1 MLFFHVVSEG
11 NSVPKIG
18 SYFLVVF
25 FWCLSWVPLSGIAQV
40 NAWPNRPVKMIVPF
54 AVGGA
59 TDIAARIIAPALGEI
74 LGQQFIV
81 EIKAGAAGNI
91 ALEAVALAPPDGY
104 TLLVGNVS
112 TGSINETL
120 YANKLKVKPSV
131 ALKPVSLVASI
142 PNLLVSGIDFPPNNM
157 KELIAYAK
165 ARPGELNYSSPLG
178 GYSHLDMLDFTKK
191 AGLKL
196 VNIPSKGAGSS
207 QVGLV
212 AGDIHFTILNA
223 ASSLTLIKAKKLKA
237 FATTSASRLPY
248 LPDVPTFAESGF
260 TGVGTDQWNG
270 IFIPAGTPQP
280 IVDKLFQAI
289 VQALQKPQ
297 VKEAFVTA
305 GMTVIPSK
313 SPEEAAAFIATETQ
327 RWPRI
332 IKENNV
338 TVD

>member
-1 MLFFHVVSEG
+1 VLKSQMKLWFIGIWFFG
-11 NSVPKIG
+11 WLPG
-18 SYFLVVF
+18 AAM
-25 FWCLSWVPLSGIAQV
+25 AQA
-40 NAWPNRPVKMIVPF
+40 NAWPNHPVKMVVPF

-59 TDIAARIIAPALGEI
+59 TDIAARLISPALGEI

-81 EIKAGAAGNI
+81 EIKSGAAGNI
-91 ALEAVALAPPDGY
+91 AIEAVALAPADGY

-120 YANKLKVKPSV
+120 YASKLKVKPSV
-131 ALKPVSLVASI
+131 ALRPVSLIASI
-142 PNLLVSGIDFPPNNM
+142 PNLIVAGYDFPPNNM

-191 AGLKL
+191 AGLTL

-212 AGDIHFTILNA
+212 SGDIHFTILNA
-223 ASSLTLIKAKKLKA
+223 ASTLSLIKAKKLKA
-237 FATTSASRLPY
+237 LATTSATRLPY
-248 LPDVPTFAESGF
+248 LPDVPTLAESGF
-260 TGVGTDQWNG
+260 PGVGTDQWNG
-270 IFIPAGTPQP
+270 IFVSAKTPQP
-280 IVDKLFQAI
+280 IVDKLFNAI
-289 VQALQKPQ
+289 TQALQRPQ
-297 VKEAFVTA
+297 VRDAFVAA

-313 SPEEAAAFIATETQ
+313 SPEDAAAFIAAETQ

>member
-1 MLFFHVVSEG
+1 MLNFRNYSLA
-11 NSVPKIG
+11 IG
-18 SYFLVVF
+18 L
-25 FWCLSWVPLSGIAQV
+25 WCLGWVPFTAFAQV
-40 NAWPNRPVKMIVPF
+40 NAWPTHPVKLIVPF

-81 EIKAGAAGNI
+81 EIKSGAAGNI
-91 ALEAVALAPPDGY
+91 AIEAVALSPPDGY
-104 TLLVGNVS
+104 TILVGNVS

-120 YANKLKVKPSV
+120 YASKLKVKPST
-131 ALKPVSLVASI
+131 ALKPVSLIASI
-142 PNLLVSGIDFPPNNM
+142 PNLLVAGYNFPPNTM

-178 GYSHLDMLDFTKK
+178 GYSHLDMLDFTNK
-191 AGLKL
+191 AGIKL

-237 FATTSASRLPY
+237 IATTSATRLPY

-260 TGVGTDQWNG
+260 PGVGTDQWNG
-270 IFIPAGTPQP
+270 IFVPASTPQP
-280 IVDKLFQAI
+280 IVDKLFNAI
-289 VQALQKPQ
+289 TQALQKPQ
-297 VKEAFVTA
+297 VKEAFITA
-305 GMTVIPSK
+305 GMTLIPSK
-313 SPEEAAAFIATETQ
+313 SPEDAAAFIAAETQ

>member
-1 MLFFHVVSEG
+1 VFNLPKKYLLAHLWFFLG
-11 NSVPKIG
+11 
-18 SYFLVVF
+18 F
-25 FWCLSWVPLSGIAQV
+25 PLSAIAQT
-40 NAWPNRPVKMIVPF
+40 NSWPTHPVKMVVPF
-54 AVGGA
+54 AAGGA
-59 TDIAARIIAPALGEI
+59 TDIAARILAPALGEI

-81 EIKAGAAGNI
+81 EIKSGAAGNI
-91 ALEAVALAPPDGY
+91 AIEAVALSPADGY

-112 TGSINETL
+112 TSSINETL
-120 YANKLKVKPSV
+120 YASKLKVKPSV
-131 ALKPVSLVASI
+131 ALRPVSLIASI
-142 PNLLVSGIDFPPNNM
+142 PNLLVSGPDFPPNNM

-165 ARPGELNYSSPLG
+165 SRPGELNFSSPLG

-191 AGLKL
+191 AGLTL

-223 ASSLTLIKAKKLKA
+223 ASTLTLIKAKKLKA
-237 FATTSASRLPY
+237 FATTSATRLPY

-260 TGVGTDQWNG
+260 PGVGTDQWNG
-270 IFIPAGTPQP
+270 IFLPAKTPQP
-280 IVDKLFQAI
+280 IVDKLFNAI

-297 VKEAFVTA
+297 VKEAFVSA

-313 SPEEAAAFIATETQ
+313 SPEDAASFIAAETQ

-338 TVD
+338 NVDY

>member
-1 MLFFHVVSEG
+1 MKLLFAG
-11 NSVPKIG
+11 IW
-18 SYFLVVF
+18 F
-25 FWCLSWVPLSGIAQV
+25 FGWLPEAAIAQA
-40 NAWPNRPVKMIVPF
+40 NAWPTHPVKMVVPF

-59 TDIAARIIAPALGEI
+59 TDIAARIISPALGEI

-81 EIKAGAAGNI
+81 EIKSGAAGNI
-91 ALEAVALAPPDGY
+91 AIEAVALAPADGY

-120 YANKLKVKPSV
+120 YASKLKVKPSV
-131 ALKPVSLVASI
+131 ALRPVSLIASI
-142 PNLLVSGIDFPPNNM
+142 PNLIVAGYDFPPNNI

-191 AGLKL
+191 AGLTL

-223 ASSLTLIKAKKLKA
+223 ASTLSLIKAKKLKA
-237 FATTSASRLPY
+237 LATTSATRLPY
-248 LPDVPTFAESGF
+248 LPDVPTLAESGF
-260 TGVGTDQWNG
+260 PGVGTDQWNG
-270 IFIPAGTPQP
+270 IFVSAKTPQP
-280 IVDKLFQAI
+280 IVDKLFNAI
-289 VQALQKPQ
+289 TQALQRPQ
-297 VKEAFVTA
+297 VKDAFVAA

-313 SPEEAAAFIATETQ
+313 SPEDAAAFIAAETQ

>member
-1 MLFFHVVSEG
+1 ML
-11 NSVPKIG
+11 NIRM
-18 SYFLVVF
+18 YFLAIGL
-25 FWCLSWVPLSGIAQV
+25 WCFGWLPMTSMAQ
-40 NAWPNRPVKMIVPF
+40 ATSWPNRPVKLVVPF

-59 TDIAARIIAPALGEI
+59 TDIAARIIAPVLGEI

-81 EIKAGAAGNI
+81 EIKSGAAGNI
-91 ALEAVALAPPDGY
+91 AIEAVALAPADGY

-120 YANKLKVKPSV
+120 YASKLKVKPSV
-131 ALKPVSLVASI
+131 ALKPVSLIASI
-142 PNLLVSGIDFPPNNM
+142 PNLIVSGVDFPPNNI
-157 KELIAYAK
+157 KELIAYTK

-178 GYSHLDMLDFTKK
+178 GYSHLDMLDFTRK
-191 AGLKL
+191 AGLSL

-207 QVGLV
+207 QIGLV

-223 ASSLTLIKAKKLKA
+223 ASSLALIKAKKLKA
-237 FATTSASRLPY
+237 IATTSATRLPY
-248 LPDVPTFAESGF
+248 LPDVPTLAESGF
-260 TGVGTDQWNG
+260 PGVGTDQWNG
-270 IFIPAGTPQP
+270 IFIPANTPAP
-280 IVDKLFQAI
+280 IVDKLFNAI
-289 VQALQKPQ
+289 IQALQKPQ

-305 GMTVIPSK
+305 GMTLIPSK
-313 SPEEAAAFIATETQ
+313 SPEDAAAFIATETA

>member
-1 MLFFHVVSEG
+1 MGVDKVHSIQLRVLTFLLFCLTMI
-11 NSVPKIG
+11 PK
-18 SYFLVVF
+18 STL
-25 FWCLSWVPLSGIAQV
+25 AQV
-40 NAWPNRPVKMIVPF
+40 DTWPNRPVKLVVPF

-81 EIKAGAAGNI
+81 EIKSGAAGNI
-91 ALEAVALAPPDGY
+91 AIEYVAQSAPDGY

-112 TGSINETL
+112 TSSINETL
-120 YANKLKVKPSV
+120 FSSSLKVKPSV
-131 ALKPVSLVASI
+131 ALKPVSLIASI
-142 PNLLVSGIDFPPNNM
+142 PNLLVAGVNFPPNNM

-165 ARPGELNYSSPLG
+165 MRPGELNYSSPLG
-178 GYSHLDMLDFTKK
+178 GYSHLDMLDFNNK
-191 AGLKL
+191 AGIKM

-207 QVGLV
+207 TVGLV

-223 ASSLTLIKAKKLKA
+223 ASSLSLIKANKLKA
-237 FATTSASRLPY
+237 IATTHANRLPY

-260 TGVGTDQWNG
+260 PGVGTDQWNG
-270 IFIPAGTPQP
+270 IFIPANIPAP
-280 IVDKLFQAI
+280 IMEKLFNAL

-305 GMTVIPSK
+305 GMTVSPSK
-313 SPEEAAAFIATETQ
+313 SPADAAAFVALETK
-327 RWPRI
+327 RWPKI

-338 TVD
+338 NVNQ

>member
-1 MLFFHVVSEG
+1 MI
-11 NSVPKIG
+11 PK
-18 SYFLVVF
+18 STL
-25 FWCLSWVPLSGIAQV
+25 AQV
-40 NAWPNRPVKMIVPF
+40 DTWPNRPVKLVVPF

-81 EIKAGAAGNI
+81 EIKSGAAGNI
-91 ALEAVALAPPDGY
+91 AIEYVAQSAPDGY

-112 TGSINETL
+112 TSSINETL
-120 YANKLKVKPSV
+120 FSSSLKVKPSV
-131 ALKPVSLVASI
+131 ALKPVSLIASI
-142 PNLLVSGIDFPPNNM
+142 PNLLVAGVNFPPNNM

-165 ARPGELNYSSPLG
+165 MRPGELNYSSPLG
-178 GYSHLDMLDFTKK
+178 GYSHLDMLDFNNK
-191 AGLKL
+191 AGIKM

-207 QVGLV
+207 TVGLV

-223 ASSLTLIKAKKLKA
+223 ASSLSLIKANKLKA
-237 FATTSASRLPY
+237 IATTHANRLPY

-260 TGVGTDQWNG
+260 PGVGTDQWNG
-270 IFIPAGTPQP
+270 IFIPANIPAP
-280 IVDKLFQAI
+280 IMEKLFNAL

-305 GMTVIPSK
+305 GMTVSPSK
-313 SPEEAAAFIATETQ
+313 SPADAAAFVALETK
-327 RWPRI
+327 RWPKI

-338 TVD
+338 NVNQ

>member
-1 MLFFHVVSEG
+1 MLNFRMKCLLAS
-11 NSVPKIG
+11 
-18 SYFLVVF
+18 L
-25 FWCLSWVPLSGIAQV
+25 WCFGMIPLAAMAQA
-40 NAWPNRPVKMIVPF
+40 NPWPTHPVKMVVPF

-59 TDIAARIIAPALGEI
+59 TDIAARILAPALGEI

-81 EIKAGAAGNI
+81 EIKSGAAGNI
-91 ALEAVALAPPDGY
+91 AIEAVALAPADGY

-120 YANKLKVKPSV
+120 YASKLKVKPSV
-131 ALKPVSLVASI
+131 ALRPVSLIASI
-142 PNLLVSGIDFPPNNM
+142 PNLLVSGMDFPPNNM

-191 AGLKL
+191 AGLTL

-223 ASSLTLIKAKKLKA
+223 ASTLTLIKAKKLKA
-237 FATTSASRLPY
+237 FATTSTTRLPY

-260 TGVGTDQWNG
+260 PGVGTDQWNG
-270 IFIPAGTPQP
+270 IFVPAKTPQP
-280 IVDKLFQAI
+280 IVDKLFNAI
-289 VQALQKPQ
+289 IQALQKPQ

-313 SPEEAAAFIATETQ
+313 SPEDAAAFIATETQ

-338 TVD
+338 TVDY

>member
-1 MLFFHVVSEG
+1 MIRIQLKVLTFLLF
-11 NSVPKIG
+11 
-18 SYFLVVF
+18 
-25 FWCLSWVPLSGIAQV
+25 CLTIIPRATLAQ
-40 NAWPNRPVKMIVPF
+40 ADTWPNRPVKLVVPF
-54 AVGGA
+54 AAGGA

-81 EIKAGAAGNI
+81 EIKSGAAGNI
-91 ALEAVALAPPDGY
+91 AIEYVAQSAPDGY

-112 TGSINETL
+112 TSSINETL
-120 YANKLKVKPSV
+120 FSSSLKVKPSI
-131 ALKPVSLVASI
+131 ALKPVSLIASI
-142 PNLLVSGIDFPPNNM
+142 PNLLVAGVNFPPNNM

-165 ARPGELNYSSPLG
+165 MRPGELNYSSPLG
-178 GYSHLDMLDFTKK
+178 GYSHLDMLDFNNK
-191 AGLKL
+191 AGIKM

-207 QVGLV
+207 TVGLV

-223 ASSLTLIKAKKLKA
+223 ASSLSLIKANKLKA
-237 FATTSASRLPY
+237 IATTHANRLPY

-260 TGVGTDQWNG
+260 PGVGTDQWNG
-270 IFIPAGTPQP
+270 IFIPANIPAP
-280 IVDKLFQAI
+280 IMEKLFNAT

-305 GMTVIPSK
+305 GMTISPSK
-313 SPEEAAAFIATETQ
+313 SPADAAAFVALETK

-338 TVD
+338 NVNQ

>member
-1 MLFFHVVSEG
+1 VGVDNVISIQLKVLTFLLFCLTI
-11 NSVPKIG
+11 NPKAT
-18 SYFLVVF
+18 L
-25 FWCLSWVPLSGIAQV
+25 AQ
-40 NAWPNRPVKMIVPF
+40 ADTWPNRPVKLVVPF
-54 AVGGA
+54 AAGGA

-81 EIKAGAAGNI
+81 EIKSGAAGNI
-91 ALEAVALAPPDGY
+91 AIEYVAQSAPDGY

-112 TGSINETL
+112 TSSINETL
-120 YANKLKVKPSV
+120 FSSSLKVKPSV
-131 ALKPVSLVASI
+131 ALKPVSLIASI
-142 PNLLVSGIDFPPNNM
+142 PNLLVAGVNFPPNNM

-165 ARPGELNYSSPLG
+165 MRPGELNYSSPLG
-178 GYSHLDMLDFTKK
+178 GYSHLDMLDFNNK
-191 AGLKL
+191 AGIKM

-207 QVGLV
+207 TVGLV

-223 ASSLTLIKAKKLKA
+223 ASSLSLIKANKLKA
-237 FATTSASRLPY
+237 IATTHANRLPY

-260 TGVGTDQWNG
+260 PGVGTDQWNG
-270 IFIPAGTPQP
+270 IFIPANIPAP
-280 IVDKLFQAI
+280 IMEKLFNAT

-305 GMTVIPSK
+305 GMTISPSK
-313 SPEEAAAFIATETQ
+313 SPADAAAFVALETK

-338 TVD
+338 NVNQ

>member
-1 MLFFHVVSEG
+1 ML
-11 NSVPKIG
+11 NIRM
-18 SYFLVVF
+18 YFLAIGL
-25 FWCLSWVPLSGIAQV
+25 WCFGWLPMTSMAQ
-40 NAWPNRPVKMIVPF
+40 ATSWPNRPVKLVVPF

-81 EIKAGAAGNI
+81 EIKSGAAGNI
-91 ALEAVALAPPDGY
+91 AIEAVALAPADGY

-120 YANKLKVKPSV
+120 YASKLKVKPSV
-131 ALKPVSLVASI
+131 ALKPVSLIASI
-142 PNLLVSGIDFPPNNM
+142 PNLIVSGVDFPPNNI
-157 KELIAYAK
+157 KELIAYTK

-178 GYSHLDMLDFTKK
+178 GYSHLDMLDFTRK
-191 AGLKL
+191 AGLSL

-207 QVGLV
+207 QIGLV

-223 ASSLTLIKAKKLKA
+223 ASSLALIKAKKLKA
-237 FATTSASRLPY
+237 IATTSATRLPY
-248 LPDVPTFAESGF
+248 LPDVPTLAESGF
-260 TGVGTDQWNG
+260 PGVGTDQWNG
-270 IFIPAGTPQP
+270 IFIPANTPAP
-280 IVDKLFQAI
+280 IVDKLFNAI
-289 VQALQKPQ
+289 IQALQKPQ

-305 GMTVIPSK
+305 GMTLIPSK
-313 SPEEAAAFIATETQ
+313 SPEDAAAFIATETA

>member
-1 MLFFHVVSEG
+1 MIRIQLKVLTFLLF
-11 NSVPKIG
+11 
-18 SYFLVVF
+18 
-25 FWCLSWVPLSGIAQV
+25 CLTIIPRATLAQ
-40 NAWPNRPVKMIVPF
+40 ADTWPNRPVKLVVPF
-54 AVGGA
+54 AAGGA

-81 EIKAGAAGNI
+81 EIKSGAAGNI
-91 ALEAVALAPPDGY
+91 AIEYVAQSAPDGY

-112 TGSINETL
+112 TSSINETL
-120 YANKLKVKPSV
+120 FSSSLKVKPSV
-131 ALKPVSLVASI
+131 ALKPVSLIASI
-142 PNLLVSGIDFPPNNM
+142 PNLLVAGVNFPPNNM

-165 ARPGELNYSSPLG
+165 MRPGELNYSSPLG
-178 GYSHLDMLDFTKK
+178 GYSHLDMLDFNNK
-191 AGLKL
+191 AGIKM

-207 QVGLV
+207 TVGLV

-223 ASSLTLIKAKKLKA
+223 ASSLSLIKANKLKA
-237 FATTSASRLPY
+237 IATTHANRLPY

-260 TGVGTDQWNG
+260 PGVGTDQWNG
-270 IFIPAGTPQP
+270 IFIPANIPAP
-280 IVDKLFQAI
+280 IMEKLFNAT

-305 GMTVIPSK
+305 GMTISPSK
-313 SPEEAAAFIATETQ
+313 SPADAAAFVALETK

-338 TVD
+338 NVNQ

>member
-1 MLFFHVVSEG
+1 MLKSRMKSLFVGIWIFG
-11 NSVPKIG
+11 WLP
-18 SYFLVVF
+18 
-25 FWCLSWVPLSGIAQV
+25 GIAIAQANV
-40 NAWPNRPVKMIVPF
+40 WPNHPVKMVVPF

-59 TDIAARIIAPALGEI
+59 TDIAARIISPALGEI

-81 EIKAGAAGNI
+81 EIKSGAAGNI
-91 ALEAVALAPPDGY
+91 AIEAVALAPADGY

-120 YANKLKVKPSV
+120 YASKLKVKPSV
-131 ALKPVSLVASI
+131 ALRPVSLIASI
-142 PNLLVSGIDFPPNNM
+142 PNLIVAGYDFPPNNI

-191 AGLKL
+191 AGLTL

-223 ASSLTLIKAKKLKA
+223 ASTLSLIKAKKLKA
-237 FATTSASRLPY
+237 LATTSATRLPY
-248 LPDVPTFAESGF
+248 LPDVPTLAESGF
-260 TGVGTDQWNG
+260 PGVGTDQWNG
-270 IFIPAGTPQP
+270 IFVSAKTPQP
-280 IVDKLFQAI
+280 IVDKLFNAI
-289 VQALQKPQ
+289 TQALQRPQ
-297 VKEAFVTA
+297 VRDAFVAA

-313 SPEEAAAFIATETQ
+313 SPEDAAAFIAAETQ

-338 TVD
+338 NVDY

>member
-1 MLFFHVVSEG
+1 MLKSRMKCFFAGIWIFGWLPGVA
-11 NSVPKIG
+11 
-18 SYFLVVF
+18 
-25 FWCLSWVPLSGIAQV
+25 IAQA
-40 NAWPNRPVKMIVPF
+40 NSWPNHPVKMVVPF

-59 TDIAARIIAPALGEI
+59 TDIAARIISPALGEI

-81 EIKAGAAGNI
+81 EIKSGAAGNI
-91 ALEAVALAPPDGY
+91 AIESVALAPADGY

-120 YANKLKVKPSV
+120 YASKLKVKPSV
-131 ALKPVSLVASI
+131 ALRPVSLIASI
-142 PNLLVSGIDFPPNNM
+142 PNLIVAGYDFPPNNM

-191 AGLKL
+191 AGLTL

-223 ASSLTLIKAKKLKA
+223 ASTLSLIKAKKLKA
-237 FATTSASRLPY
+237 LATTSATRLPY
-248 LPDVPTFAESGF
+248 LPDVPTLAESGF
-260 TGVGTDQWNG
+260 PGVGTDQWNG
-270 IFIPAGTPQP
+270 IFVSAKTPQP
-280 IVDKLFQAI
+280 IVDKLFNAI
-289 VQALQKPQ
+289 TQALQRPQ
-297 VKEAFVTA
+297 VKDAFVAA

-313 SPEEAAAFIATETQ
+313 SPEDAAAFIAAETQ

>member
-1 MLFFHVVSEG
+1 MISIQLKVLIFLLFCLTI
-11 NSVPKIG
+11 NPKAT
-18 SYFLVVF
+18 L
-25 FWCLSWVPLSGIAQV
+25 AQV
-40 NAWPNRPVKMIVPF
+40 DTWPNRPVKLVVPF

-81 EIKAGAAGNI
+81 EIKSGAAGNI
-91 ALEAVALAPPDGY
+91 AIEYVAQSAPDGY

-112 TGSINETL
+112 TSSINETL
-120 YANKLKVKPSV
+120 FSSSLKVKPSV
-131 ALKPVSLVASI
+131 ALKPVSLIASI
-142 PNLLVSGIDFPPNNM
+142 PNLLVAGVNFPPNNM

-165 ARPGELNYSSPLG
+165 MRPGELNYSSPLG
-178 GYSHLDMLDFTKK
+178 GYSHLDMLDFNNK
-191 AGLKL
+191 AGIKM

-207 QVGLV
+207 TVGLV

-223 ASSLTLIKAKKLKA
+223 ASSLSLIKANKLKA
-237 FATTSASRLPY
+237 IATTHANRLPY

-260 TGVGTDQWNG
+260 PGVGTDQWNG
-270 IFIPAGTPQP
+270 IFVPANIPAP
-280 IVDKLFQAI
+280 IMEKLFNAL

-305 GMTVIPSK
+305 GMTVSPSK
-313 SPEEAAAFIATETQ
+313 SPADAAAFVALETK

-338 TVD
+338 NVNQ

>member
-1 MLFFHVVSEG
+1 MGVDNVYSIRLRVLTFLMFCLTII
-11 NSVPKIG
+11 PKVT
-18 SYFLVVF
+18 L
-25 FWCLSWVPLSGIAQV
+25 AQV
-40 NAWPNRPVKMIVPF
+40 DTWPNRPVKLVVPF

-81 EIKAGAAGNI
+81 EIKSGAAGNI
-91 ALEAVALAPPDGY
+91 AIEYVAQSAPDGY

-112 TGSINETL
+112 TSSINETL
-120 YANKLKVKPSV
+120 FSSSLKVKPSV
-131 ALKPVSLVASI
+131 ALKPVSLIASI
-142 PNLLVSGIDFPPNNM
+142 PNLLVAGVNFPPNNM

-165 ARPGELNYSSPLG
+165 MRPGELNYSSPLG
-178 GYSHLDMLDFTKK
+178 GYSHLDMLDFNNK
-191 AGLKL
+191 AGIKM

-207 QVGLV
+207 TVGLV

-223 ASSLTLIKAKKLKA
+223 ASSLSLIKANKLKA
-237 FATTSASRLPY
+237 IATTHANRLPY

-260 TGVGTDQWNG
+260 PGVGTDQWNG
-270 IFIPAGTPQP
+270 IFIPANIPAP
-280 IVDKLFQAI
+280 IMEKLFNAL

-305 GMTVIPSK
+305 GMTVSPSK
-313 SPEEAAAFIATETQ
+313 SPADAAAFVALETK

-338 TVD
+338 NVNQ

>member
-1 MLFFHVVSEG
+1 
-11 NSVPKIG
+11 
-18 SYFLVVF
+18 LV
-25 FWCLSWVPLSGIAQV
+25 
-40 NAWPNRPVKMIVPF
+40 VPF

-81 EIKAGAAGNI
+81 EIKSGAAGNI
-91 ALEAVALAPPDGY
+91 AIEYVAQSAPDGY

-112 TGSINETL
+112 TSSINETL
-120 YANKLKVKPSV
+120 FSSSLKVKPSV
-131 ALKPVSLVASI
+131 ALKPVSLIASI
-142 PNLLVSGIDFPPNNM
+142 PNLLVAGVNFPPNNM

-165 ARPGELNYSSPLG
+165 MRPGELNYSSPLG
-178 GYSHLDMLDFTKK
+178 GYSHLDMLDFNNK
-191 AGLKL
+191 AGIKM

-207 QVGLV
+207 TVGLV

-223 ASSLTLIKAKKLKA
+223 ASSLSLIKANKLKA
-237 FATTSASRLPY
+237 IATTHANRLPY

-260 TGVGTDQWNG
+260 PGVGTDQWNG
-270 IFIPAGTPQP
+270 IFVPANIPAP
-280 IVDKLFQAI
+280 IMEKLFNAL

-305 GMTVIPSK
+305 GMTVSPSK
-313 SPEEAAAFIATETQ
+313 SPADAAAFVALETK

-338 TVD
+338 NVNQ

>member
-1 MLFFHVVSEG
+1 ML
-11 NSVPKIG
+11 NIRM
-18 SYFLVVF
+18 YFLAIGL
-25 FWCLSWVPLSGIAQV
+25 WCFGWLPMTSMAQ
-40 NAWPNRPVKMIVPF
+40 ATSWPNRPVKLVVPF

-81 EIKAGAAGNI
+81 EIKSGAAGNI
-91 ALEAVALAPPDGY
+91 AIEAVALAPADGY

-120 YANKLKVKPSV
+120 YASKLKVKPSA
-131 ALKPVSLVASI
+131 ALKPVSLIASI
-142 PNLLVSGIDFPPNNM
+142 PNLIVSGVDFPPNNI
-157 KELIAYAK
+157 KELIAYTK

-178 GYSHLDMLDFTKK
+178 GYSHLDMLDFTRK
-191 AGLKL
+191 AGLSL

-207 QVGLV
+207 QIGLV

-223 ASSLTLIKAKKLKA
+223 ASSLALIKAKKLKA
-237 FATTSASRLPY
+237 IATTSATRLPY
-248 LPDVPTFAESGF
+248 LPDVPTLAESGF
-260 TGVGTDQWNG
+260 PGVGTDQWNG
-270 IFIPAGTPQP
+270 IFIPANTPAP
-280 IVDKLFQAI
+280 IVDKLFNAI
-289 VQALQKPQ
+289 IQALQKPQ

-305 GMTVIPSK
+305 GMTLIPSK
-313 SPEEAAAFIATETQ
+313 SPEDAAAFIATETA

>member
-1 MLFFHVVSEG
+1 
-11 NSVPKIG
+11 
-18 SYFLVVF
+18 LV
-25 FWCLSWVPLSGIAQV
+25 
-40 NAWPNRPVKMIVPF
+40 VPF

-81 EIKAGAAGNI
+81 EIKSGAAGNI
-91 ALEAVALAPPDGY
+91 AIEYVAQSAPDGY

-112 TGSINETL
+112 TSSINETL
-120 YANKLKVKPSV
+120 FSSSLKVKPSV
-131 ALKPVSLVASI
+131 ALKPVSLIASI
-142 PNLLVSGIDFPPNNM
+142 PNLLVAGVNFPPNNM

-165 ARPGELNYSSPLG
+165 MRPGELNFSSPLG
-178 GYSHLDMLDFTKK
+178 GYSHLDMLDFNNK
-191 AGLKL
+191 AGIKM

-207 QVGLV
+207 TVGLV

-223 ASSLTLIKAKKLKA
+223 ASSLSLIKANKLKA
-237 FATTSASRLPY
+237 IATTHANRLPY

-260 TGVGTDQWNG
+260 PGVGTDQWNG
-270 IFIPAGTPQP
+270 IFVPANIPAP
-280 IVDKLFQAI
+280 IMEKLFNAL

-305 GMTVIPSK
+305 GMTVSPSK
-313 SPEEAAAFIATETQ
+313 SPADAAAFVALETK

-338 TVD
+338 NVNQ

>member
-1 MLFFHVVSEG
+1 VGVDNVISIQLKVLIFLLFCLTI
-11 NSVPKIG
+11 NPKAT
-18 SYFLVVF
+18 L
-25 FWCLSWVPLSGIAQV
+25 AQV
-40 NAWPNRPVKMIVPF
+40 DTWPNRPVKLVVPF

-81 EIKAGAAGNI
+81 EIKSGAAGNI
-91 ALEAVALAPPDGY
+91 AIEYVAQSAPDGY

-112 TGSINETL
+112 TSSINETL
-120 YANKLKVKPSV
+120 FSSSLKVKPSV
-131 ALKPVSLVASI
+131 ALKPVSLIASI
-142 PNLLVSGIDFPPNNM
+142 PNLLVAGVNFPPNNM

-165 ARPGELNYSSPLG
+165 MRPGELNYSSPLG
-178 GYSHLDMLDFTKK
+178 GYSHLDMLDFNNK
-191 AGLKL
+191 AGIKM

-207 QVGLV
+207 TVGLV

-223 ASSLTLIKAKKLKA
+223 ASSLSLIKANKLKA
-237 FATTSASRLPY
+237 IATTHANRLPY

-260 TGVGTDQWNG
+260 PGVGTDQWNG
-270 IFIPAGTPQP
+270 IFVPANIPAP
-280 IVDKLFQAI
+280 IMEKLFNAL

-305 GMTVIPSK
+305 GMTVSPSK
-313 SPEEAAAFIATETQ
+313 SPADAAAFVALETK

-338 TVD
+338 NVNQ

>member
-1 MLFFHVVSEG
+1 ML
-11 NSVPKIG
+11 NLRMYCLAIG
-18 SYFLVVF
+18 LL
-25 FWCLSWVPLSGIAQV
+25 CLGLLPLTASAQSS
-40 NAWPNRPVKMIVPF
+40 AWPNRPVKMVVPF

-59 TDIAARIIAPALGEI
+59 TDIAARIIAPTLGEI

-91 ALEAVALAPPDGY
+91 AIEAVALAPPDGY
-104 TLLVGNVS
+104 TLMVGNVS

-120 YANKLKVKPSV
+120 YASKLKVKPSV
-131 ALKPVSLVASI
+131 ALKPVSLIASI
-142 PNLLVSGIDFPPNNM
+142 PNLIVSGMDFPPNNM

-223 ASSLTLIKAKKLKA
+223 ASTLTLIKAKKLKA
-237 FATTSASRLPY
+237 LATTSATRLPY
-248 LPDVPTFAESGF
+248 LPDVPTLAESGF
-260 TGVGTDQWNG
+260 PGVGTDQWNG
-270 IFIPAGTPQP
+270 IFVPANTPQP
-280 IVDKLFQAI
+280 IVDKLFNAI
-289 VQALQKPQ
+289 IQALQKPQ
-297 VKEAFVTA
+297 VKEAFITA

-313 SPEEAAAFIATETQ
+313 SPEEAAAFIAAETQ